1 MRSQPLSR
9 VPGSPPAASSPAA
22 PAEMERGRAGLAAG
36 GAGLGLLLPHVDRHP
51 LCQAR
56 AFAPMAPSLSV
67 QVQLRCSVTVR
78 EPGSWQPPPP
88 WRQHHL
94 PPRRT
99 RLARGTYLA
108 KCAPGLSCI
117 ETLPSPCTR
126 KRKGRAS
133 DSGAA
138 GSQAPG
144 EHK

>member
-22 PAEMERGRAGLAAG
+22 LAEMEVQSRARGGGRRSRAPSPPRRQTPSVPAES
-36 GAGLGLLLPHVDRHP
+36 VR
-51 LCQAR
+51 
-56 AFAPMAPSLSV
+56 PMAPSLSV

-117 ETLPSPCTR
+117 ETLQSPCTR
-126 KRKGRAS
+126 KRKGRAR